1 VMRPWRYVLG
11 PLAVVAHL
19 FAWPSLASAH
29 EVRPAFLQITEL
41 SNGRYDVLW
50 KQPSQGTM
58 AVRLIPHLS
67 GGMLEGPP
75 GAIETA
81 PNFQIQIWR
90 DIDAGTS
97 GLEGRTLEIEGL
109 RQTITDV
116 LVSIS
121 LANGDQIHESLRPQ
135 NPLLVLHLRQNGLA
149 VPTYLILGVEHIL
162 TGADHLCFVLGLLL
176 LVRNRVMLLKTITA
190 FTLAHSITLVATT
203 VHMITVRPALVEALV
218 ALSILFVAVE
228 LVHFYRG
235 REGLTVRFPWL
246 IAFTFGLLHGAAF
259 AGALAQIGLPPHAIP
274 LSLLL
279 FNVGV
284 ELGQI
289 LFVMA
294 MLGIGLGLVH
304 LPRALPVWTR
314 WVPPYAIGT
323 FAAVWFLE
331 RIQAAIVNG

>member
-1 VMRPWRYVLG
+1 MIRPWTRLLG
-11 PLAVVAHL
+11 LLLTVAGF

-41 SNGRYDVLW
+41 SDGRYDILW
-50 KQPSQGTM
+50 KQPSQGMM
-58 AVRLIPHLS
+58 AVRLIPHIS
-67 GGMLEGPP
+67 GGLLEGSPS
-75 GAIETA
+75 AIETA
-81 PNFQIQIWR
+81 PSFQIQIWR
-90 DIDAGTS
+90 HVDAGAA
-97 GLEGRTLEIEGL
+97 GLDGRTLEIEGL

-116 LVSIS
+116 LVSITLS
-121 LANGDQIHESLRPQ
+121 NGDQIQESLLPQ
-135 NPLLVLHLRQNGLA
+135 NPFLALHLRKNGLA
-149 VPTYLILGVEHIL
+149 VPTYLVLGMKHIL
-162 TGADHLCFVLGLLL
+162 TGADHLCFVVGLLL
-176 LVRNRVMLLKTITA
+176 LVRDRIMLLKTITA
-190 FTLAHSITLVATT
+190 FTLAHSITLAATT
-203 VHMITVRPALVEALV
+203 LHLIAVRPALIEALV

-246 IAFTFGLLHGAAF
+246 IAFTFGLLHGSAF
-259 AGALAQIGLPPHAIP
+259 AGALAEIGLPPHAIP

-289 LFVMA
+289 SFLAVV
-294 MLGIGLGLVH
+294 LGIIWCLAH
-304 LPRALPVWTR
+304 LPRPLPAWTR

-331 RIQAAIVNG
+331 RIQTAIA